1 MERLTE
7 RNPLWIN
14 DEMWLNACEPDDE
27 EIEAIYRR
35 LKDYEDLEEKG
46 RLIKLPC
53 KVRDIIYVVTPGC
66 KTVKECKVIT
76 VNYSNTTTSGNVFY
90 IETLPTTGSRAVI
103 GFYNKDIGKTV
114 FFTKS
119 AAEAKLKEKS
129 I

>member
-7 RNPLWIN
+7 KNPLWIN
-14 DEMWLNACEPDDE
+14 NEMWLNACEPDDE

-66 KTVKECKVIT
+66 ETVKECKVIT

>member
-7 RNPLWIN
+7 KNPLWIN
-14 DEMWLNACEPDDE
+14 NEMWLNACEPDDE

-35 LKDYEDLEEKG
+35 LKDYEDLEEQG
-46 RLIKLPC
+46 RLVKLPC

-66 KTVKECKVIT
+66 ETVKECKVIT

-90 IETLPTTGSRAVI
+90 VETLPTTGSRAVI